1 MTKVTEL
8 TKLATE
14 FRRMIENSDWSKL
27 TMEFEYFPFGSCG
40 DASILLAQ
48 YLLDEGFDTP
58 TYVSA
63 QLNLRERNPG
73 HAWLELDGVIIDITA
88 DGFDPKA
95 PEVIITENS
104 EWHEMFEIIDEH
116 PAGIHVCQEDH
127 IIRNLLAA
135 YHEII
140 RRRVH

>member
-1 MTKVTEL
+1 MADLDKFTKA
-8 TKLATE
+8 ATQ
-14 FRRMIENSDWSKL
+14 FRSMIENADWSKL

-48 YLLDEGFDTP
+48 YLIDEGFDTP

-63 QLNLRERNPG
+63 QLNLRDRNPG

-95 PEVIITENS
+95 PEVIVAENS
-104 EWHEMFEIIDEH
+104 EWHEKFEILDKH
-116 PAGIHVCQEDH
+116 PAGIREYHQDH
-127 IIRNLLAA
+127 IIRSLLAA

-140 RRRVH
+140 GLRAH